1 MHKVTLRVKDILGK
15 LNDTDRALV
24 SRELLELLKSRS
36 KNQVPSASV
45 NVRLEAIV
53 TLLKDKCDLVAEV
66 VDDQSSH
73 INLSCCLEVG
83 RIAEGLKR
91 VTFDF
96 ENYGCKTGERI
107 GEYKNLLGPRYF
119 GKIPAV
125 GCAAGGD
132 WEYPVFFIVFLD
144 ANGQT
149 LRSYIPKGGNVW
161 NYNTN
166 DAFGNDDESDAKFL
180 EDWAIENLPNIDK
193 VALARLSEN
202 VSDNAWVMFDE

>member
-1 MHKVTLRVKDILGK
+1 M
-15 LNDTDRALV
+15 
-24 SRELLELLKSRS
+24 
-36 KNQVPSASV
+36 
-45 NVRLEAIV
+45 
-53 TLLKDKCDLVAEV
+53 
-66 VDDQSSH
+66 
-73 INLSCCLEVG
+73 
-83 RIAEGLKR
+83 
-91 VTFDF
+91 
-96 ENYGCKTGERI
+96 
-107 GEYKNLLGPRYF
+107 GPRYF

-161 NYNTN
+161 NYNIN
-166 DAFGNDDESDAKFL
+166 DVFGNDDESDAKFL

-202 VSDNAWVMFDE
+202 VSDNAWVMFDENRIIKDIEDNIGVS